1 VTRTSSND
9 DETRTGISVKR
20 FTAWRRRPWAG
31 YAVVLA
37 ALAAI
42 GVIYAGFQ
50 PRPERAEATATA
62 AAADDLQNG
71 KALFNKNCA
80 SCHGLNAEGSKDAK
94 GNAIA
99 PSLIGVGAASVDF
112 QVSTGRMPAM
122 NPGAQVPRKRPIP
135 EFNTR
140 IDTDVHDPEERA
152 ALERQKAQAEKN
164 LADLRAYVASL
175 GGGPPVPNAQMVD
188 PAKGD
193 VALGGKLFRTNC
205 AQCHNFVGSGGALTG
220 GKYAPPLDAND
231 VTPVQIYEAMLTGPQ
246 AMPVFNDTTLTQKDK
261 QAIIAYLVQTREEPN
276 PGGNGLGRIG
286 PVSEGLVGWLVGIG
300 LLVLAAMWI
309 TAKKPKK
316 LKKS

>member
-1 VTRTSSND
+1 M
-9 DETRTGISVKR
+9 KR

-42 GVIYAGFQ
+42 GAIYAGFS
-50 PRPERAEATATA
+50 PRTDPAEAAHSA
-62 AAADDLQNG
+62 QAAADLANG
-71 KALFNKNCA
+71 RQLYNKNCA
-80 SCHGLNAEGSKDAK
+80 SCHGPNAEGTRDAQ
-94 GNAIA
+94 GRPLA

-122 NPGAQVPRKRPIP
+122 NPGAQMPRKEPIP
-135 EFNTR
+135 EFNTN
-140 IDTDVHDPEERA
+140 IPTDFHDPEQRERA
-152 ALERQKAQAEKN
+152 EKQKAQAEKN
-164 LADLRAYVASL
+164 LADLRNYIQSL
-175 GGGPPVPNAQMVD
+175 GGGPEVPSAAMVD
-188 PAKGD
+188 PEGGD

-220 GKYAPPLDAND
+220 GKYAPPLSDDD
-231 VTPVQIYEAMLTGPQ
+231 VTPTQIYEAMLTGPQ
-246 AMPVFNDTTLTQKDK
+246 AMPVFNDTTLTPEQKK
-261 QAIIAYLVQTREEPN
+261 AIIAYVVQTREEPN

-286 PVSEGLVGWLVGIG
+286 PVAEGLTGWLVGMSM
-300 LLVLAAMWI
+300 LVLAAMWL

>member
-1 VTRTSSND
+1 M
-9 DETRTGISVKR
+9 TRTGISVKR
-20 FTAWRRRPWAG
+20 ITAWRRRPWAG

-42 GVIYAGFQ
+42 GVIYAGFSPQ
-50 PRPERAEATATA
+50 TDRAEAQSA
-62 AAADDLQNG
+62 AQAAQDLKHGQE
-71 KALFNKNCA
+71 LFNKNCA
-80 SCHGLNAEGSKDAK
+80 SCHGLNAEGTKDAK
-94 GNAIA
+94 GNPIA

-122 NPGAQVPRKRPIP
+122 NPGAQVPRKEPIP
-135 EFNTR
+135 AFNTS
-140 IDTDVHDPEERA
+140 IKTDYEEKEKREEA
-152 ALERQKAQAEKN
+152 EKQKAEAEKN

-175 GGGPPVPNAQMVD
+175 GGGPEVPPASAVD
-188 PAKGD
+188 PETGD

-205 AQCHNFVGSGGALTG
+205 AQCHNFTGQGGALTG
-220 GKYAPPLDAND
+220 GKYAPSLSGDD
-231 VTPVQIYEAMLTGPQ
+231 VTPTQMYEAMLTGPQ
-246 AMPVFNDTTLTQKDK
+246 AMPVFNDTTLTPKDK

-286 PVSEGLVGWLVGIG
+286 PVSEGLAGWLVGIG

>member
-1 VTRTSSND
+1 M
-9 DETRTGISVKR
+9 KR

-42 GVIYAGFQ
+42 GVIYAGFSPQ
-50 PRPERAEATATA
+50 TDRAEAQSSAQA
-62 AAADDLQNG
+62 AQDLQNG
-71 KALFNKNCA
+71 RQLFVKNCA
-80 SCHGLNAEGSKDAK
+80 SCHGLNAEGTKDAK
-94 GNAIA
+94 GKPIA
-99 PSLIGVGAASVDF
+99 PSLIGVGAAAVDF

-122 NPGAQVPRKRPIP
+122 NPGAQMPRKEPIP
-135 EFNTR
+135 EF
-140 IDTDVHDPEERA
+140 DTTIKTDYAEREKREEA
-152 ALERQKAQAEKN
+152 EKQKAEAEKN
-164 LADLRAYVASL
+164 LADLRAYIASL
-175 GGGPPVPNAQMVD
+175 GGGPAVPSGSEID
-188 PAKGD
+188 PKTGN

-205 AQCHNFVGSGGALTG
+205 AQCHNFTGQGGPLTG
-220 GKYAPPLDAND
+220 GKYAPPLNKGD
-231 VTPVQIYEAMLTGPQ
+231 VTPTQIYEAMLTGPQ
-246 AMPVFNDTTLTQKDK
+246 AMPVFNDTTLTPQDK

-286 PVSEGLVGWLVGIG
+286 PVSEGLAGWLIGIG

>member
-1 VTRTSSND
+1 M
-9 DETRTGISVKR
+9 KR

-50 PRPERAEATATA
+50 PQPERAEAANTAQ
-62 AAADDLQNG
+62 AADDLKNG
-71 KALFNKNCA
+71 KQLFDKNCA

-94 GNAIA
+94 GKPLA

-122 NPGAQVPRKRPIP
+122 NPGAQMPRKKPIP
-135 EFNTR
+135 EFDTGINT
-140 IDTDVHDPEERA
+140 DYEDPEQRA
-152 ALERQKAQAEKN
+152 RAEKQKAQAEKN
-164 LADLRAYVASL
+164 LADLRAYINSL
-175 GGGPPVPNAQMVD
+175 GGGPAVPSAEMVD
-188 PAKGD
+188 PKKGD

-205 AQCHNFVGSGGALTG
+205 AQCHNFVGAGGALTG
-220 GKYAPPLDAND
+220 GKYAPPLDKSD
-231 VTPVQIYEAMLTGPQ
+231 VTPTQIYEAMLTGPQ
-246 AMPVFNDTTLTQKDK
+246 AMPVFNDTTLTEEDK
-261 QAIIAYLVQTREEPN
+261 RAVIAYLVQTRQEPN

-286 PVSEGLVGWLVGIG
+286 PVSEGLAGWLIGIG

>member
-1 VTRTSSND
+1 M
-9 DETRTGISVKR
+9 KR

-42 GVIYAGFQ
+42 GVIYAGFSPQ
-50 PRPERAEATATA
+50 TDRAEAENTAQA
-62 AAADDLQNG
+62 AQDLANG
-71 KALFNKNCA
+71 KQLFNKNCA
-80 SCHGLNAEGSKDAK
+80 SCHGLNAEGTKDAK
-94 GNAIA
+94 GKPIA

-122 NPGAQVPRKRPIP
+122 NPGAQMPRKEPIP
-135 EFNTR
+135 EFNTS
-140 IDTDVHDPEERA
+140 IKTDYSEPEKREEA
-152 ALERQKAQAEKN
+152 EKQKALAEKN
-164 LADLRAYVASL
+164 LADLRAYIASL
-175 GGGPPVPNAQMVD
+175 AIGPAVPPASAVD
-188 PAKGD
+188 PTKGD

-205 AQCHNFVGSGGALTG
+205 AQCHNFTGQGGALTG
-220 GKYAPPLDAND
+220 GKYAPPLSGSD
-231 VTPVQIYEAMLTGPQ
+231 VTPTQIYEAMLTGPQ
-246 AMPVFNDTTLTQKDK
+246 AMPVFNDTTLTPKDK
-261 QAIIAYLVQTREEPN
+261 QAIISYLVQTREEPN

-286 PVSEGLVGWLVGIG
+286 PVSEGLAGWLIGIG